1 MIYYAKWR
9 VKTITNNVEIN
20 TFINKNRKLN
30 ENVNTVTF
38 LSRLSPAELNDH
50 TVFIMNS
57 LVQLQS
63 VSLTM
68 LKHDWTKRPLSSS
81 SSLTSSSSSS
91 AQVGL

>member
-68 LKHDWTKRPLSSS
+68 LKHDWTERPLSSS